1 MQAFIVALARIAPV
15 LALTI
20 NVGTAMAQEPQT
32 EPDYVTRA
40 EGYADEA
47 YDANAKKEY
56 ARAIA
61 LYQKAFDTA
70 PGADILYNIARIYDT
85 GIRDPELAMRFY
97 RRYLADPGASP
108 ERIEKANERLQA
120 LRTAE
125 TATAARNAAGAPA
138 RSPGAAP
145 ARPHA
150 RDATGPADEVPYWSA
165 ERGAAV
171 TAGALGVIGLGV
183 GTAFTLSAIARNRDA
198 EADCDGDICR
208 TQRGVDAAQSAL
220 RQARVATVALSAG
233 GVLAVAGGVLWLVSP
248 SPDAQPR
255 DTLGGIRW
263 TPMAASSGVGVEIS
277 GRF

>member
-20 NVGTAMAQEPQT
+20 NVAAAIAQEPQT
-32 EPDYVTRA
+32 QLDNVTRA

-85 GIRDPELAMRFY
+85 GIRDTELALRFY

-125 TATAARNAAGAPA
+125 TTTDSRNAAGSLA
-138 RSPGAAP
+138 RAPGAAP

-150 RDATGPADEVPYWSA
+150 RDLTEPADEVPYWST

-208 TQRGVDAAQSAL
+208 TQRGVDSANPRCDRRGSQRSL
-220 RQARVATVALSAG
+220 SPQAEC
-233 GVLAVAGGVLWLVSP
+233 WP
-248 SPDAQPR
+248 SPAEC
-255 DTLGGIRW
+255 
-263 TPMAASSGVGVEIS
+263 SGW
-277 GRF
+277 